1 MNPTAF
7 LSGRLTPKALSM
19 WIVVFICLVCV
30 SLLLATLWQVK
41 QSADERLANA
51 RSAVFNIVRAAEQHA
66 TDTVRQA
73 DSTLKNIAERI
84 EVDGWGGA
92 AAAASFATDGPQRG
106 GRGGRAGAVHL

>member
-1 MNPTAF
+1 MKPAVRSVTA
-7 LSGRLTPKALSM
+7 RTLTTIYEPNCLPVWTPDAQSAVDVDRGLHLPGLCLAAIGHAL
-19 WIVVFICLVCV
+19 
-30 SLLLATLWQVK
+30 AGQ

-84 EVDGWGGA
+84 EVDGWGRRSGCV
-92 AAAASFATDGPQRG
+92 F
-106 GRGGRAGAVHL
+106 HN